1 MTCKQQGFALDLRLY
16 EWGFV
21 QILRLHE
28 WGFALYY
35 LLRGETIMEK
45 PVFKRKIYN
54 EILEWKENRSNK
66 YALLIKGARRV
77 GKSTIAEEFAKN
89 EFKSYILIDFA
100 HTSKEIIGLFDD
112 MYNLDFFFLQ
122 LQQFTGIR
130 LYEKESVIIFDE
142 VQLLPKAR
150 QAIKYLVADGRYR
163 YIETGSLLSI
173 KKNTKDILIPSEE
186 HKISMYPMDF
196 EEFLW
201 AIGDEITA
209 DTIKLL
215 LKNKKSA
222 GDALHRN
229 LMRKFRLY
237 MLIGGMPQAI
247 ETYIGQNN
255 LQAVDEVK
263 REIVDL
269 YEEDFVKIDGTG
281 LAGDIY
287 DAIPANLSNNASRY
301 VLSNAREGTRSEQ
314 VRELIPDMLSSFTV
328 NIAYHANNPSVGM
341 PLEKDAGRYKLFLAD
356 VGLFVTLVFKDKNYT
371 ENVIY
376 NKLLSDKLEA
386 NLGYVYEN
394 VVAQMLIAK
403 GNNLFYYTMESDT
416 SNHLYEI
423 DFLISVSNK
432 ICPIEVK
439 SGNYRSH
446 KSLDVFCNK
455 FSSRIRDKYVVH
467 TKDYK
472 WENGIHYIP
481 VYMVPFL

>member
-1 MTCKQQGFALDLRLY
+1 MGKL
-16 EWGFV
+16 
-21 QILRLHE
+21 
-28 WGFALYY
+28 
-35 LLRGETIMEK
+35 
-45 PVFKRKIYN
+45 VFRRKIYN
-54 EILEWKENRSNK
+54 EILEWKEKRSDR

-100 HTSKEIIGLFDD
+100 HTSKEIIELFDD

-122 LQQFTGIR
+122 LQQFTGTR

-142 VQLLPKAR
+142 VQLFPKAR
-150 QAIKYLVADGRYR
+150 QAIKYLVADGRYK

-201 AIGDEITA
+201 AIDDEMTA
-209 DTIKLL
+209 DTIKVL

-222 GDALHRN
+222 GNAMHRN

-247 ETYIGQNN
+247 ESYIEHNN
-255 LQAVDEVK
+255 LQVVDEVK

-287 DAIPANLSNNASRY
+287 DTIPANLSNNASRY
-301 VLSNAREGTRSEQ
+301 VLSNAREGTRGSH
-314 VRELIPDMLSSFTV
+314 VRELIPDMLSSFTI
-328 NIAYHANNPSVGM
+328 NIAYRANNPGVGM
-341 PLEKDAGRYKLFLAD
+341 SLEKDTSRYKLFLSD
-356 VGLFVTLVFKDKNYT
+356 IGLFITLAFKDKKYT
-371 ENVIY
+371 ENIIY

-394 VVAQMLIAK
+394 VVAQMLITK
-403 GNNLFYYTMESDT
+403 GNNLFYYTMESET

-423 DFLISVSNK
+423 DFLISVGDK

-446 KSLDVFCNK
+446 KSLDVFCEK
-455 FSSRIRDKYVVH
+455 FTKRIGDKYVIH
-467 TKDYK
+467 LKDYK

>member
-1 MTCKQQGFALDLRLY
+1 MS
-16 EWGFV
+16 
-21 QILRLHE
+21 
-28 WGFALYY
+28 
-35 LLRGETIMEK
+35 K

-54 EILEWKENRSNK
+54 TILEWKEKRSEK

-142 VQLLPKAR
+142 VQLFPKAR
-150 QAIKYLVADGRYR
+150 QAIKYLVADGRYK

-186 HKISMYPMDF
+186 HKISMHPMDF

-201 AIGDEITA
+201 AIGDEMTA
-209 DTIKLL
+209 DTIQLL
-215 LKNKKSA
+215 LKSKKPA
-222 GDALHRN
+222 GNAMHRN
-229 LMRKFRLY
+229 LMRIFRLY
-237 MLIGGMPQAI
+237 MLVGGMPQAI
-247 ETYIGQNN
+247 ETYLEQNN

-269 YEEDFVKIDGTG
+269 YEEDFVKVDGTG

-287 DAIPANLSNNASRY
+287 DAIPANLSSNASRY
-301 VLSNAREGTRSEQ
+301 VLSNAREGTRAEQ
-314 VRELIPDMLSSFTV
+314 VRELIPDMLSSYTV
-328 NIAYHANNPSVGM
+328 NIAYHANNPGVGM
-341 PLEKDAGRYKLFLAD
+341 ALEKDAGRYKLFLSD

-376 NKLLSDKLEA
+376 NKLLSDKLDT

-394 VVAQMLIAK
+394 VVAQMLMAK
-403 GNNLFYYTMESDT
+403 GNNLFYYTMESET

-423 DFLISVSNK
+423 DFLISSGDK

-439 SGNYRSH
+439 SGNYRTH
-446 KSLDVFCNK
+446 KSLDVFDDK

>member
-1 MTCKQQGFALDLRLY
+1 MS
-16 EWGFV
+16 
-21 QILRLHE
+21 
-28 WGFALYY
+28 
-35 LLRGETIMEK
+35 K

-54 EILEWKENRSNK
+54 TILEWKEKRSEK

-142 VQLLPKAR
+142 VQLFPKAR
-150 QAIKYLVADGRYR
+150 QAIKYLVADGRYK

-201 AIGDEITA
+201 AIGDEMTV
-209 DTIKLL
+209 DTIQLL
-215 LKNKKSA
+215 LKSKKPA
-222 GDALHRN
+222 GNAMHRN
-229 LMRKFRLY
+229 LMRIFRLY
-237 MLIGGMPQAI
+237 MLVGGMPQAI
-247 ETYIGQNN
+247 ETYLEQNN

-269 YEEDFVKIDGTG
+269 YEEDFVKVDGTG

-287 DAIPANLSNNASRY
+287 DAIPANLSSNASRY
-301 VLSNAREGTRSEQ
+301 ILSNAREGTRAEQ
-314 VRELIPDMLSSFTV
+314 VRELIPDMLSSYTV
-328 NIAYHANNPSVGM
+328 NIAYHANNPGVGM
-341 PLEKDAGRYKLFLAD
+341 ALEKDAGRYKLFLSD

-376 NKLLSDKLEA
+376 NKLLSDKLDT

-394 VVAQMLIAK
+394 VVAQMLMAK
-403 GNNLFYYTMESDT
+403 ENNLFYYTMESET

-423 DFLISVSNK
+423 DFLISSEDK

-439 SGNYRSH
+439 SGNYRTH
-446 KSLDVFCNK
+446 KSLDVFGDK